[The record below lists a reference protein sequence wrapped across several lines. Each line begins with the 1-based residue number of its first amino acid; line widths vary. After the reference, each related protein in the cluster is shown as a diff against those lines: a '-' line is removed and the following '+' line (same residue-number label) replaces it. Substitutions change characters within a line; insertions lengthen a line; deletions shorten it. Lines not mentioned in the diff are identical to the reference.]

1 MNTQPSDSL
10 SQQWFSKFKCICVPL
25 LEKSQLSA
33 GTVAIVLPLLSNLE
47 STLLD
52 ASGTGF
58 TLSRSLVSYIFFPL
72 STILRRNESSAI
84 PDQILEK
91 IFGIIAIL
99 CETWWWYCDI
109 QIWDQIF
116 KLSSSIIGGI
126 EGKGKGKVRDDET
139 KEAAARCLWAILRDR
154 RAEDV
159 PQGSPEELLHTRVL
173 QLQAHSQSLQFMPVL
188 GQTINTLILT
198 AKSPHPPLQRISLK
212 ILRALI
218 SVYASEQFLP
228 SILPGVVSSVT
239 RIAIGMSSKKG
250 WVNGDIV
257 ALSLDILGLV
267 IVKSLGDDVSIR
279 EGVVRSVVNLEDFIN
294 LADAPVV
301 DTKQPELPP
310 YLTPRTSSWLRA
322 SASQLHIAINSLT
335 LLVNHPTPLALVA
348 LSAFSRTILASTYLT
363 LPQSRPL
370 LLSWLLSLSNCAFP
384 EVSQAAHHA
393 LSELLAA
400 ASDARLPLLQALLEI
415 SKENLS
421 SLPRSI
427 VSQDETKVEHIAGQ
441 IEAICRLATS
451 SSTSSTGLGL
461 TSISL
466 GIDALLGPTGGIEKW
481 GFTLLSVLEFTSPQM
496 NVSQG
501 PIAQLSLEDN
511 ADNLDTIN
519 FPEVMLKNV
528 LSRSTRNAL
537 ARMLRALG
545 RSSGENSIY
554 AVEWFV
560 SIGRYSRTNN
570 AIAALWCAARLLE
583 GISGFS
589 LDEGGIAI
597 SSGPRSRKLE
607 RFARGLA
614 RDLAEIWD
622 EEPDFDNQTD
632 TPHTDRQTDDS
643 LLKTEFTKGFKIIR
657 ATLQV
662 AEPRATL
669 PTLSEGQ
676 PILHKIFR
684 LQLLSISAGILQAR
698 YASVLI
704 QVLYPVL
711 HSIVSPTPHLSLT
724 GLATL
729 HFMSA
734 VMSYASPANLLL
746 ANFDYAL
753 DSVSRRLSRRW
764 LDVDAT
770 KVMTILVRLVGA
782 DVVQK
787 AGDVVEECFDRLDE
801 YHGYEVIVQGLVGVL
816 GEVIKVIEV
825 EEPPTQ
831 KEGQDDMQSSMINSS
846 LEPLFEWLSHRKDL
860 PPHEDAA
867 DHGPTPHRAWGA
879 TKADEES
886 DGKQSDGPTTQM
898 KVAEDAEPAC
908 SPGQA
913 LTKQMVSR
921 SIYSLTHASPVIR
934 ARILTLLSSA
944 APVLPE
950 SALLPSIH
958 LAWPFILN
966 RLNDA
971 EPFVVSA
978 AASLV
983 ESLVKHVGSFMGRR
997 VWDDVWPRFGNI
1009 LKKLDA
1015 SDDQNALA
1023 RRGYG
1028 AVGTESAYTHSH
1040 RLYRSILR
1048 TMTAAVAGVHMQDAS
1063 GWQVILAFRRFL
1075 HKQAHEELQACA
1087 RELYIALGRGNED
1100 AVWLALMATCGHLTG
1115 EVAYLR
1121 EYRWDIQDN
1130 VRVILDE

>member
-1 MNTQPSDSL
+1 MVLKAT
-10 SQQWFSKFKCICVPL
+10 
-25 LEKSQLSA
+25 
-33 GTVAIVLPLLSNLE
+33 VLPLLSNLE

-52 ASGTGF
+52 AGGTGF
-58 TLSRSLVSYIFFPL
+58 TLSQSLVSYIFFPL

-154 RAEDV
+154 RAEDA
-159 PQGSPEELLHTRVL
+159 PQDSPEEI
-173 QLQAHSQSLQFMPVL
+173 
-188 GQTINTLILT
+188 TINTLILT
-198 AKSPHPPLQRISLK
+198 AKSPHLPLQRISLK

-218 SVYASEQFLP
+218 GVYASEQFLP
-228 SILPGVVSSVT
+228 SILPGVVSSMT
-239 RIAIGMSSKKG
+239 RIALGMSSKKG

-279 EGVVRSVVNLEDFIN
+279 EGVVRSVVDLEDFIN

-335 LLVNHPTPLALVA
+335 LLVTHPTPLALVA
-348 LSAFSRTILASTYLT
+348 LAAFSRTILASTYLT

-400 ASDARLPLLQALLEI
+400 ASDARLSLLQALLEI

-427 VSQDETKVEHIAGQ
+427 VSQDDTKVEHIAGQ

-466 GIDALLGPTGGIEKW
+466 GIDTLLGPTGGIEKW
-481 GFTLLSVLEFTSPQM
+481 GFTLLSVLEFTSPQ
-496 NVSQG
+496 
-501 PIAQLSLEDN
+501 IDDN
-511 ADNLDTIN
+511 PDTIN

-528 LSRSTRNAL
+528 LSKSTCNAL

-545 RSSGENSIY
+545 KAAAKTASTLL
-554 AVEWFV
+554 EWFV
-560 SIGRYSRTNN
+560 SIGRHSRTNN

-614 RDLAEIWD
+614 RDLAELWD
-622 EEPDFDNQTD
+622 EEPDFDSQTD
-632 TPHTDRQTDDS
+632 TPHMDRQTDDS
-643 LLKTEFTKGFKIIR
+643 LLKTEFTKGLKIIR

-734 VMSYASPANLLL
+734 AMSYASPANLLL
-746 ANFDYAL
+746 SNFDYAL

-770 KVMTILVRLVGA
+770 K
-782 DVVQK
+782 K

-831 KEGQDDMQSSMINSS
+831 KEGQDDMQSSMIISS
-846 LEPLFEWLSHRKDL
+846 LEPLFGWLSHRKDL

-867 DHGPTPHRAWGA
+867 DHGPTPHTAWGA
-879 TKADEES
+879 TKADEKS
-886 DGKQSDGPTTQM
+886 DEKQSDGPTTQM

-908 SPGQA
+908 TPGQA

-921 SIYSLTHASPVIR
+921 SIYFLTHASPVIR

-944 APVLPE
+944 TPVLPE

-997 VWDDVWPRFGNI
+997 VWDDVWPRFGDI

-1028 AVGTESAYTHSH
+1028 AVGTDSAYTHSH

>member
-1 MNTQPSDSL
+1 MNIQLNDSL
-10 SQQWFSKFKCICVPL
+10 SQQWFTKFKYICVPL

-33 GTVAIVLPLLSNLE
+33 GTVATVLPLLSNLE

-58 TLSRSLVSYIFFPL
+58 TLSQSLVSYIFFPL

-91 IFGIIAIL
+91 IFGVLAIL

-116 KLSSSIIGGI
+116 KLSSSIIGGV

-139 KEAAARCLWAILRDR
+139 KEAAARCLWAILRER
-154 RAEDV
+154 RAEEA
-159 PQGSPEELLHTRVL
+159 PQESPEELLHTRVS
-173 QLQAHSQSLQFMPVL
+173 QLQAHSQSLQFMPIL
-188 GQTINTLILT
+188 GQTINMLLLT
-198 AKSPHPPLQRISLK
+198 AKSPYLPLQRTSLK

-228 SILPGVVSSVT
+228 SILPGVVSSMT
-239 RIAIGMSSKKG
+239 RIALGMSSKKG

-257 ALSLDILGLV
+257 ALSLGILEP
-267 IVKSLGDDVSIR
+267 IIFKSLGDDVSIR
-279 EGVVRSVVNLEDFIN
+279 EGVVRSVVDLEDFIN
-294 LADAPVV
+294 LADAPAV
-301 DTKQPELPP
+301 DPKPPELPP

-348 LSAFSRTILASTYLT
+348 LSSFSRAILTSTYLT

-400 ASDARLPLLQALLEI
+400 ASHARLPLLQALLEI

-427 VSQDETKVEHIAGQ
+427 VSQDDTKVEHIAGQ
-441 IEAICRLATS
+441 IEAICQLATS

-466 GIDALLGPTGGIEKW
+466 GIDTLLGPTGGIEKW
-481 GFTLLSVLEFTSPQM
+481 GFTLLSVLEFTSPHM
-496 NVSQG
+496 SVSQG
-501 PIAQLSLEDN
+501 SVAQLLLEDN
-511 ADNLDTIN
+511 EDNLDTIN
-519 FPEVMLKNV
+519 FPEAMLKNV
-528 LSRSTRNAL
+528 LTRSTRDAL

-554 AVEWFV
+554 AVEWFI
-560 SIGRYSRTNN
+560 STGRYSRTNN

-589 LDEGGIAI
+589 LDDGGMSI
-597 SSGPRSRKLE
+597 SSGPLSRKLE

-614 RDLAEIWD
+614 RDLAELWD
-622 EEPDFDNQTD
+622 EEPNFNGQTD
-632 TPHTDRQTDDS
+632 TPRTDRQTDDS
-643 LLKTEFTKGFKIIR
+643 LLKTEFTKGFTRIR

-669 PTLSEGQ
+669 PTLSEDQ

-711 HSIVSPTPHLSLT
+711 HSIVSPTPYLSLT

-746 ANFDYAL
+746 SNFDYAL

-770 KVMTILVRLVGA
+770 KVMAVLVRLVGA

-831 KEGQDDMQSSMINSS
+831 KEGQDDMQSSMITGS
-846 LEPLFEWLSHRKDL
+846 LEPLCEWLSHRKDL
-860 PPHEDAA
+860 PPHEDAT
-867 DHGPTPHRAWGA
+867 DHVPAPHRAWGTA
-879 TKADEES
+879 KADAES
-886 DGKQSDGPTTQM
+886 QSNGPTTQP
-898 KVAEDAEPAC
+898 KIAEDAEPAPT
-908 SPGQA
+908 PGQA

-921 SIYSLTHASPVIR
+921 SIYFLTHASPVIR
-934 ARILTLLSSA
+934 ARILNLLSSA
-944 APVLPE
+944 TPVLPE

-978 AASLV
+978 AADLV
-983 ESLVKHVGSFMGRR
+983 ESLVTHVGSFMGRR
-997 VWDDVWPRFGNI
+997 VWDDIWPRFGNI

-1087 RELYIALGRGNED
+1087 RELYVALGRGNED
-1100 AVWLALMATCGHLTG
+1100 AVWLALMATCGYLTG

-1130 VRVILDE
+1130 VRAILNE

>member
-1 MNTQPSDSL
+1 MNTIPNDSL
-10 SQQWFSKFKCICVPL
+10 SQKWFSKFKSICVPL

-33 GTVAIVLPLLSNLE
+33 GIVATVLPLLSSLE
-47 STLLD
+47 STLID
-52 ASGTGF
+52 AGETGF
-58 TLSRSLVSYIFFPL
+58 TLSQSLVSYIFFPL

-84 PDQILEK
+84 PDQVLEK
-91 IFGIIAIL
+91 IFGVLAIL
-99 CETWWWYCDI
+99 CETWWWTCDI

-116 KLSSSIIGGI
+116 KLCSSIVGGV

-139 KEAAARCLWAILRDR
+139 KEAAARCLWAILRQR
-154 RAEDV
+154 RVEEA
-159 PQGSPEELLHTRVL
+159 PQDSPGGLLCGRVS
-173 QLQAHSQSLQFMPVL
+173 QLRAHSQSQQFIPVL
-188 GQTINTLILT
+188 GQTINTLLLT
-198 AKSPHPPLQRISLK
+198 ANSPHLPLQRISLK
-212 ILRALI
+212 ILRTLI
-218 SVYASEQFLP
+218 SVYASEQFVP
-228 SILPGVVSSVT
+228 SILPGVVSSMT
-239 RIAIGMSSKKG
+239 RIALGMSSKKG

-257 ALSLDILGLV
+257 ALSLETLEPV
-267 IVKSLGDDVSIR
+267 IVKSLGDDVCIR
-279 EGVVRSVVNLEDFIN
+279 EGVVRSVVDLEDFIN
-294 LADAPVV
+294 LADAPAV
-301 DTKQPELPP
+301 DPKPPELPP

-322 SASQLHIAINSLT
+322 SASQLHIALNSLT
-335 LLVNHPTPLALVA
+335 FLVNHPTPLALVA
-348 LSAFSRTILASTYLT
+348 LSSFSRAILASTHLT

-370 LLSWLLSLSNCAFP
+370 LLSWLLSLSSSSFP
-384 EVSQAAHHA
+384 EVSQAAYHA
-393 LSELLAA
+393 LSELLATT
-400 ASDARLPLLQALLEI
+400 SNARLSLLQALLEI

-427 VSQDETKVEHIAGQ
+427 VSQDDTKVEHIAGQ
-441 IEAICRLATS
+441 IEAICLLAAS
-451 SSTSSTGLGL
+451 SSMSSTTLGL

-466 GIDALLGPTGGIEKW
+466 GIDTLLGPSGGIEKW
-481 GFTLLSVLEFTSPQM
+481 GFTLLSVLEFTSPQVT
-496 NVSQG
+496 VSQG
-501 PIAQLSLEDN
+501 SVAQLLLEDN
-511 ADNLDTIN
+511 ADNPDTVN
-519 FPEVMLKNV
+519 FPEAMLKNV
-528 LSRSTRNAL
+528 LARSTRDAL

-545 RSSGENSIY
+545 RTSGENCIY

-570 AIAALWCAARLLE
+570 AVAALWCAARLLE

-589 LDEGGIAI
+589 LDEGGMAI

-614 RDLAEIWD
+614 HDLAEIWD
-622 EEPDFDNQTD
+622 EEPNFNSQSD
-632 TPHTDRQTDDS
+632 TPHTDRHTDDS
-643 LLKTEFTKGFKIIR
+643 LLNTKFTKGFKTIR

-662 AEPRATL
+662 AEPRVTVPA
-669 PTLSEGQ
+669 LSDDQ
-676 PILHKIFR
+676 PILHKIFC

-724 GLATL
+724 GLAAL
-729 HFMSA
+729 HFISA

-746 ANFDYAL
+746 SNFDYAL

-770 KVMTILVRLVGA
+770 KVMAVLVRLVGA

-825 EEPPTQ
+825 EEPPTR
-831 KEGQDDMQSSMINSS
+831 KEGQDDMQSSMITRS
-846 LEPLFEWLSHRKDL
+846 LEPLLDWLTHRNDL
-860 PPHEDAA
+860 PPQEDTT
-867 DHGPTPHRAWGA
+867 DYGPAPRRAWGTA
-879 TKADEES
+879 EAEEKF
-886 DGKQSDGPTTQM
+886 DKKQSDGSTSQP
-898 KVAEDAEPAC
+898 KVAEDAEPVPT
-908 SPGQA
+908 PGQA

-921 SIYSLTHASPVIR
+921 SIYFLTHASPVIR
-934 ARILTLLSSA
+934 ARILNLLSSA
-944 APVLPE
+944 TPVLPE

-958 LAWPFILN
+958 QAWPFILN

-978 AASLV
+978 AAGLL
-983 ESLVKHVGSFMGRR
+983 ESLVTHVGSFMGRR
-997 VWDDVWPRFGNI
+997 VWDDVWPRFDII
-1009 LKKLDA
+1009 LKKLD
-1015 SDDQNALA
+1015 SSEHQNALT

-1048 TMTAAVAGVHMQDAS
+1048 TMTAAAAGVHMQDTS

-1075 HKQAHEELQACA
+1075 HKQAHEELQTCA
-1087 RELYIALGRGNED
+1087 RDLYATLSKGNED
-1100 AVWLALMATCGHLTG
+1100 AVWLALMATCGRLTG
-1115 EVAYLR
+1115 EVAFLR
-1121 EYRWDIQDN
+1121 EYKWDIQEN
-1130 VRVILDE
+1130 VSLILNQ

>member
-1 MNTQPSDSL
+1 MNTQLNDGL
-10 SQQWFSKFKCICVPL
+10 SQQWFTKFKYICVPL

-33 GTVAIVLPLLSNLE
+33 GTVANILPLLSNLE

-52 ASGTGF
+52 AGGTGF
-58 TLSRSLVSYIFFPL
+58 TLSQSLVSYIFFPL
-72 STILRRNESSAI
+72 STILRRNDLSVI

-91 IFGIIAIL
+91 IFGVLAIL

-116 KLSSSIIGGI
+116 KLSSSVIEGV

-139 KEAAARCLWAILRDR
+139 KEAAARCLWAILRER
-154 RAEDV
+154 RAEEA
-159 PQGSPEELLHTRVL
+159 PQGSPEELLHTRVS
-173 QLQAHSQSLQFMPVL
+173 QFQVHSQSLQFMPIL
-188 GQTINTLILT
+188 GQTINTLLLA
-198 AKSPHPPLQRISLK
+198 AKSPHLKLQRISLK

-228 SILPGVVSSVT
+228 SILPGVVSSMT
-239 RIAIGMSSKKG
+239 RIALGMSSKKG

-257 ALSLDILGLV
+257 SLSLGTLEPV

-279 EGVVRSVVNLEDFIN
+279 EGVVRSVVDLEDFIN
-294 LADAPVV
+294 LTDAPAV
-301 DTKQPELPP
+301 DPKPPELPP

-335 LLVNHPTPLALVA
+335 PLVNHPTPLALLA
-348 LSAFSRTILASTYLT
+348 LSSFSRTILASTYLT
-363 LPQSRPL
+363 LSQSRPL

-393 LSELLAA
+393 LSELLTA

-427 VSQDETKVEHIAGQ
+427 VSQDDTKVEHIAGQ

-451 SSTSSTGLGL
+451 SSMSSTGLGL

-466 GIDALLGPTGGIEKW
+466 GIDTLLGPTGGIEKW

-496 NVSQG
+496 SVSQG
-501 PIAQLSLEDN
+501 SVAQLLLEDN
-511 ADNLDTIN
+511 ADNLDTVN
-519 FPEVMLKNV
+519 FPEVMLKNA
-528 LSRSTRNAL
+528 LARSTHDAL

-554 AVEWFV
+554 AVEWFI

-570 AIAALWCAARLLE
+570 AIAALWCAARILE
-583 GISGFS
+583 GISGYG
-589 LDEGGIAI
+589 LDEGGMAI
-597 SSGPRSRKLE
+597 SSRPHSRKLE

-614 RDLAEIWD
+614 RDLAESWD
-622 EEPDFDNQTD
+622 EEPDLNSQTD
-632 TPHTDRQTDDS
+632 IPRTDRQTDDS
-643 LLKTEFTKGFKIIR
+643 LLEVGFTKGFKTIR

-669 PTLSEGQ
+669 PTLSEDQ
-676 PILHKIFR
+676 PMLHQIFR

-698 YASVLI
+698 YTSVLI
-704 QVLYPVL
+704 QVLYPIL
-711 HSIVSPTPHLSLT
+711 HSIVSPNPHLSLT

-734 VMSYASPANLLL
+734 AMSYASPANLLL
-746 ANFDYAL
+746 SNFDYAL

-764 LDVDAT
+764 LDIDAT
-770 KVMTILVRLVGA
+770 KVMAVLVRLVGA

-816 GEVIKVIEV
+816 GEVIKVIEA
-825 EEPPTQ
+825 EEPLTQ
-831 KEGQDDMQSSMINSS
+831 KEDQDDTQSSMITSS

-860 PPHEDAA
+860 PPHEDAT
-867 DHGPTPHRAWGA
+867 DHGPAPHKAWGT

-886 DGKQSDGPTTQM
+886 AEKQSDGPTTQP
-898 KVAEDAEPAC
+898 KVAEDTKPAPT
-908 SPGQA
+908 PGQA

-921 SIYSLTHASPVIR
+921 SIYFLTHASPVIR
-934 ARILTLLSSA
+934 ARILTLLSSCH
-944 APVLPE
+944 PGP
-950 SALLPSIH
+950 P
-958 LAWPFILN
+958 
-966 RLNDA
+966 
-971 EPFVVSA
+971 
-978 AASLV
+978 
-983 ESLVKHVGSFMGRR
+983 
-997 VWDDVWPRFGNI
+997 
-1009 LKKLDA
+1009 
-1015 SDDQNALA
+1015 
-1023 RRGYG
+1023 
-1028 AVGTESAYTHSH
+1028 
-1040 RLYRSILR
+1040 
-1048 TMTAAVAGVHMQDAS
+1048 
-1063 GWQVILAFRRFL
+1063 
-1075 HKQAHEELQACA
+1075 
-1087 RELYIALGRGNED
+1087 
-1100 AVWLALMATCGHLTG
+1100 
-1115 EVAYLR
+1115 
-1121 EYRWDIQDN
+1121 
-1130 VRVILDE
+1130 

>member
-1 MNTQPSDSL
+1 MNTQLNDSL
-10 SQQWFSKFKCICVPL
+10 SQQWFTKFKYICVPL

-33 GTVAIVLPLLSNLE
+33 GTIATVLPLLSNLE

-58 TLSRSLVSYIFFPL
+58 TLSQSLVSYIFFPL

-91 IFGIIAIL
+91 IFGVLAIL

-116 KLSSSIIGGI
+116 KLSSSIIGGV

-139 KEAAARCLWAILRDR
+139 KEAAARCLWAILRER
-154 RAEDV
+154 RAEEA
-159 PQGSPEELLHTRVL
+159 PQESPEELLHTRVS
-173 QLQAHSQSLQFMPVL
+173 QLQAHSQSLQFIPIL

-198 AKSPHPPLQRISLK
+198 AKSPYLPLQRISLK

-228 SILPGVVSSVT
+228 SILPGVVSSMT
-239 RIAIGMSSKKG
+239 RIALGMSSKKG

-257 ALSLDILGLV
+257 ALSLGTLEPV
-267 IVKSLGDDVSIR
+267 IVRSLGDDISIR
-279 EGVVRSVVNLEDFIN
+279 EGVVRRVVDLEDFIN
-294 LADAPVV
+294 LADAPAG
-301 DTKQPELPP
+301 DPKPLELPP

-322 SASQLHIAINSLT
+322 A
-335 LLVNHPTPLALVA
+335 
-348 LSAFSRTILASTYLT
+348 ILASTYLT

-370 LLSWLLSLSNCAFP
+370 LLSWLLSLSNHSFP
-384 EVSQAAHHA
+384 EVSQAAHRA

-400 ASDARLPLLQALLEI
+400 TSHARLPLLQALLEI

-427 VSQDETKVEHIAGQ
+427 VSQDDTKVEHIAGQ
-441 IEAICRLATS
+441 IEAICQLATS

-466 GIDALLGPTGGIEKW
+466 GIDTLLGPTGGIEKW

-496 NVSQG
+496 SVSQG
-501 PIAQLSLEDN
+501 SVAQLLLEDN
-511 ADNLDTIN
+511 EDSMDTIN
-519 FPEVMLKNV
+519 FPEAMLKNV
-528 LSRSTRNAL
+528 LTRSTRDAL

-570 AIAALWCAARLLE
+570 AIAALC
-583 GISGFS
+583 
-589 LDEGGIAI
+589 LDEGGMAI

-614 RDLAEIWD
+614 RDLAELWD
-622 EEPDFDNQTD
+622 EEPDFNSQTD
-632 TPHTDRQTDDS
+632 TPRTDRQTDDS
-643 LLKTEFTKGFKIIR
+643 LLKTEFTKGFKTIR
-657 ATLQV
+657 VTLQV
-662 AEPRATL
+662 AEPRTTL
-669 PTLSEGQ
+669 PTLSEDQ

-711 HSIVSPTPHLSLT
+711 HSIVSPTPYLSLT

-746 ANFDYAL
+746 SNFDYAL

-770 KVMTILVRLVGA
+770 KVMVVLVRLVGA

-816 GEVIKVIEV
+816 GEVVKVIEA

-831 KEGQDDMQSSMINSS
+831 KESQDDMQSSMITSS

-860 PPHEDAA
+860 PSHEDAA
-867 DHGPTPHRAWGA
+867 DHVPAPHRAWGTA
-879 TKADEES
+879 KADEDLVE
-886 DGKQSDGPTTQM
+886 KQSDGPTTQP
-898 KVAEDAEPAC
+898 KIAEDAEPAPT
-908 SPGQA
+908 PGQA

-921 SIYSLTHASPVIR
+921 SIYFLTHASPDIR
-934 ARILTLLSSA
+934 ARILNLLSSA
-944 APVLPE
+944 TPVLPE
-950 SALLPSIH
+950 SALLPPIH

-978 AASLV
+978 AAGLV
-983 ESLVKHVGSFMGRR
+983 ESLVTHVGSFMGRR
-997 VWDDVWPRFGNI
+997 VWDDIWPRFGNI

-1048 TMTAAVAGVHMQDAS
+1048 TMTAAVAGVHMQNAS

-1087 RELYIALGRGNED
+1087 RELYVALGRGNED
-1100 AVWLALMATCGHLTG
+1100 AVWLALMATF
-1115 EVAYLR
+1115 AYLR

-1130 VRVILDE
+1130 VRVILNE

>member
-1 MNTQPSDSL
+1 M
-10 SQQWFSKFKCICVPL
+10 
-25 LEKSQLSA
+25 
-33 GTVAIVLPLLSNLE
+33 PLLSNLE

-52 ASGTGF
+52 AGGTGF
-58 TLSRSLVSYIFFPL
+58 TLSQSLVSYIFFPL
-72 STILRRNESSAI
+72 STILRRNDLSVI

-91 IFGIIAIL
+91 IFGVLAIL

-116 KLSSSIIGGI
+116 KLSSSVIEGV

-139 KEAAARCLWAILRDR
+139 KEAAARCLWAILRER
-154 RAEDV
+154 RAEEA
-159 PQGSPEELLHTRVL
+159 PQGSPEELLHTRVS
-173 QLQAHSQSLQFMPVL
+173 QFQVHSQSLQFMPIL
-188 GQTINTLILT
+188 GQTINTLLLA
-198 AKSPHPPLQRISLK
+198 AKSPHLKLQRISLK

-228 SILPGVVSSVT
+228 SILPGVVSSMT
-239 RIAIGMSSKKG
+239 RIALGMSSKKG

-257 ALSLDILGLV
+257 SLSLGTLEPV

-279 EGVVRSVVNLEDFIN
+279 EGVVRSVVDLEDFIN
-294 LADAPVV
+294 LTDAPAV
-301 DTKQPELPP
+301 DPKPPELPP

-335 LLVNHPTPLALVA
+335 PLVNHPTPLALLA
-348 LSAFSRTILASTYLT
+348 LSSFSRTILASTYLT
-363 LPQSRPL
+363 LSQSRPL

-393 LSELLAA
+393 LSELLTA

-427 VSQDETKVEHIAGQ
+427 VSQDDTKVEHIAGQ

-451 SSTSSTGLGL
+451 SSMSSTGLGL

-466 GIDALLGPTGGIEKW
+466 GIDTLLGPTGGIEKW

-496 NVSQG
+496 SVSQG
-501 PIAQLSLEDN
+501 SVAQLLLEDN
-511 ADNLDTIN
+511 ADNLDTVN
-519 FPEVMLKNV
+519 FPEVMLKNA
-528 LSRSTRNAL
+528 LARSTHDAL

-554 AVEWFV
+554 AVEWFI

-570 AIAALWCAARLLE
+570 AIAALWCAARILE
-583 GISGFS
+583 GISGFG
-589 LDEGGIAI
+589 LDEGGMAI
-597 SSGPRSRKLE
+597 SSRPHSRKLE

-614 RDLAEIWD
+614 RDLAESWD
-622 EEPDFDNQTD
+622 EEPDLNSQTD
-632 TPHTDRQTDDS
+632 IPRTDRQTDDS
-643 LLKTEFTKGFKIIR
+643 LLEVGFTKGFKTIR

-669 PTLSEGQ
+669 PTLSEDQ
-676 PILHKIFR
+676 PILHQIFR

-698 YASVLI
+698 YTSVLI

-711 HSIVSPTPHLSLT
+711 HSIVSPNPHLSLT

-734 VMSYASPANLLL
+734 AMSYASPANLLL
-746 ANFDYAL
+746 SNFDYAL

-764 LDVDAT
+764 LDIDAT
-770 KVMTILVRLVGA
+770 KVMAVLVRLVGA

-816 GEVIKVIEV
+816 GEVIKVIEA
-825 EEPPTQ
+825 EEPLTQ
-831 KEGQDDMQSSMINSS
+831 KEDQDDTQSSMITSS

-860 PPHEDAA
+860 PPHEDAT
-867 DHGPTPHRAWGA
+867 DYGPAPHKAWGT

-886 DGKQSDGPTTQM
+886 AEKQSDGPTTQP
-898 KVAEDAEPAC
+898 KVAEDTKPAPT
-908 SPGQA
+908 PGQA

-921 SIYSLTHASPVIR
+921 SIYFLTHASPVIR

-944 APVLPE
+944 TPVLPE

-978 AASLV
+978 AAGLV
-983 ESLVKHVGSFMGRR
+983 ESLVTHVGSFMGRR

-1015 SDDQNALA
+1015 SDNQNALA

-1087 RELYIALGRGNED
+1087 RELYVALGRGNED

-1130 VRVILDE
+1130 VRVILNA